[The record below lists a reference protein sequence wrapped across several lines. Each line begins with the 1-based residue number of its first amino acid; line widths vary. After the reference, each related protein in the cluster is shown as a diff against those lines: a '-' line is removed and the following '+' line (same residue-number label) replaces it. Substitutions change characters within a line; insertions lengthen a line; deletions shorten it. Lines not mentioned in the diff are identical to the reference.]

1 MPTPG
6 SPQRKFRLA
15 DDVLW
20 AEYGQA
26 CRDIN
31 GSTDRSDDIR
41 KHVEAVVA
49 EWKKRRQAR

>member
-20 AEYGQA
+20 AEYDQA

-31 GSTDRSDDIR
+31 GSNDRSDDIR

>member
-6 SPQRKFRLA
+6 SRQRKFRLA

-20 AEYGQA
+20 AEYDQA

>member
-20 AEYGQA
+20 AEYDQA

>member
-6 SPQRKFRLA
+6 SPQRRFRLA
-15 DDVLW
+15 DDALW
-20 AEYGQA
+20 AEYHQA

-31 GSTDRSDDIR
+31 GSANRSDDIR
-41 KHVEAVVA
+41 KQVEAVVA

>member
-6 SPQRKFRLA
+6 STQRKFRLA
-15 DDVLW
+15 DDALW
-20 AEYGQA
+20 AEYDQA

-49 EWKKRRQAR
+49 EWKQRHKMN